1 MTRLRFIFTLAFA
14 FLSALVNVS
23 TAASAQQK
31 TDVTGKWAF
40 AVVTDNGTG
49 TPTVTFKQAGEKVT
63 GTYDS
68 KRLGVRALDGTVKG
82 DTIRFVLKGGV
93 AGMPDLFFE
102 GVLVDANNMKG
113 SLEMGGLGS
122 ATFTGTRQK

>member
-63 GTYDS
+63 GTYES
-68 KRLGVRALDGTVKG
+68 TRLGVRALDGTVKG
-82 DTIRFVLKGGV
+82 DTIRFVLKGSV

>member
-40 AVVTDNGTG
+40 A
-49 TPTVTFKQAGEKVT
+49 
-63 GTYDS
+63 
-68 KRLGVRALDGTVKG
+68 
-82 DTIRFVLKGGV
+82 
-93 AGMPDLFFE
+93 GMPGLFFE
-102 GVLVDANNMKG
+102 GVLVDANNMTG